1 MQGGGLAGKRRGR
14 GGGGDEDDA
23 GPASPPNNKPDS
35 TYLIIRSGRGRA
47 SDYRKGDL
55 WIVSNNPT
63 FQAGLGPGQPGDR
76 SRAPWAAVARSL
88 WHGPN
93 QDGK

>member
-1 MQGGGLAGKRRGR
+1 MLQGGKRGR
-14 GGGGDEDDA
+14 GGGGEGDA
-23 GPASPPNNKPDS
+23 DPTSPPKPDS

-55 WIVSNNPT
+55 WIVSNHPQ
-63 FQAGLGPGQPGDR
+63 FAAGLGAGQPGDR
-76 SRAPWAAVARSL
+76 SRAPWVAVARSL